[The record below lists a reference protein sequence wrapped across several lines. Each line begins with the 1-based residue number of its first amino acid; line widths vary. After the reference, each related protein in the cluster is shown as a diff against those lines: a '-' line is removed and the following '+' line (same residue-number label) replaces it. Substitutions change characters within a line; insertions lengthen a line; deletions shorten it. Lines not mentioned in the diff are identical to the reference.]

1 MNIIDRRTL
10 LKRMT
15 AGAGCVALTPFLK
28 HMDMLHAADT
38 AILPKRFVFV
48 LKSSGL
54 HADYLNPDGL
64 KHGGST
70 IVDSSLD
77 GKTLPYKLAP
87 LEPFKDRLTIIQG
100 LGGRQCAIGHSSYYG
115 ALGGFKSPHHT
126 LPAAATIDGHL
137 SEMFPSVFNRI
148 GLKMGTGTQG
158 IAYPDLSSAGKNRQM
173 PFQCNPQF
181 AYANLFGSIA
191 TGGDIGKKYTR
202 TGNVLDAVGG
212 KIKRL
217 RTDLPNQEKEK
228 LDYYLSGFEALK
240 NRRLKLIDMQ
250 DALKENAPE
259 VTDMY
264 TSKVTTHHLE
274 AHFEMATASLITGI
288 SNVITIS
295 CDDLSSSYAGIGIP
309 SQVHAI
315 GHGARSGELSAQ
327 ECRSKMVNFNMQL
340 IAGMADKLSKVPEG
354 DGTMLD
360 NTLIVYLS
368 DNADQ
373 HHASNL
379 QWPIVMVGNL
389 NGRLKSKGRYLAYP
403 HYNTTK
409 GVRTIGN
416 WLNTITHLAGVPQDY
431 FGQPDLAL
439 GPLHTQT
446 GPLSELLA

>member
-1 MNIIDRRTL
+1 MSIFDRRTM
-10 LKRMT
+10 LKHAALG
-15 AGAGCVALTPFLK
+15 AGAAALSPFLS
-28 HMDMLHAADT
+28 HVRMADRGK
-38 AILPKRFVFV
+38 LPKRFVFV
-48 LKSSGL
+48 LKASGL
-54 HADYLNPDGL
+54 HAQFLNPPGL
-64 KHGGST
+64 KHGGRE

-87 LEPFKDRLTIIQG
+87 LEPFKDRVTIIQG

-126 LPAAATIDGHL
+126 RPSAATIDGHL
-137 SEMFPSVFNRI
+137 SELFPSVFNRI

-158 IAYPDLSSAGKNRQM
+158 VAYPDLSSAGKNRQM
-173 PFQCNPQF
+173 PFQCNPQL
-181 AYANLFGSIA
+181 AYANLFGSIVA
-191 TGGDIGKKYTR
+191 GGDIKSKYTR
-202 TGNVLDAVGG
+202 TGNVLDAMRG
-212 KIKRL
+212 KIKKL
-217 RTDLPNQEKEK
+217 RRSLPNQEKEK
-228 LDYYLSGFEALK
+228 LDYYLDGFEALRD
-240 NRRLKLIDMQ
+240 RRVKLIDMQ
-250 DALKENAPE
+250 DVLSKGAPE
-259 VTDMY
+259 VTDIY
-264 TSKVTTHHLE
+264 KSKVTTHHLE
-274 AHFEMATASLITGI
+274 AHFEMATAALITGI

-327 ECRSKMVNFNMQL
+327 ECRSKMVNYNMQL
-340 IAGMADKLSKVPEG
+340 IAGMAEKLSKVPEG

-360 NTLIVYLS
+360 NTLIAYLS

-379 QWPIVMVGNL
+379 QWPIILVGNL
-389 NGRLKSKGRYLAYP
+389 NGRLKSKGRYIAYP
-403 HYNTTK
+403 HYNTGK

-416 WLNTITHLAGVPQDY
+416 WLTTITHLAGVPQDY

-439 GPLHTQT
+439 GSLSTQT